1 MTLTRPNLL
10 RLAVPPLVFA
20 ALLAAL
26 LLANRSSQPPGA
38 PADANGVDLPALS
51 GSTVEQIETL
61 QRAARESPGSAGG
74 YALLGDAY
82 LQRARETGDPSFYT
96 RADRSYGAALRRD
109 PRDLTALIGAGTLAN
124 TRHDFSQGLR
134 LGLEAHRLAPDLVR
148 PYTVIADAQIE
159 LGRYGAAG
167 RTIQR
172 AVDLKP
178 TLATYARASYY
189 DELNG
194 DLAGAAEAMAL
205 AVSAGAGSPENVAYV
220 QTLLG
225 DLELARGRVGAARD
239 AYREAL
245 AAGSESQR
253 AAGRGPGSPDERDPA
268 ASPAADAALAYP
280 PALAGLA
287 RVDIARGRLGRAIG
301 RLRAAGERV
310 PLTSTLTLL
319 AETELAAGRDE
330 AARLDLS
337 VVRAQRRLLRS
348 AGTVPDAEAVV
359 FEATHGSPRAAVVL
373 GRRVWGSAPGVRSAD
388 ALGWAL
394 TRAGRPEPGLAWAR
408 RALRLG
414 SRDPL
419 FHFHA
424 GMAARAAG
432 HAPLARRELGLALR
446 LNPGFS
452 PWLAR
457 KAREALR

>member
-1 MTLTRPNLL
+1 MTLARPNLL
-10 RLAVPPLVFA
+10 RLAVPVLVFA
-20 ALLAAL
+20 ALLGAL
-26 LLANRSSQPPGA
+26 LLVNRSSSLPDATA
-38 PADANGVDLPALS
+38 PDLPALS
-51 GSTVEQIETL
+51 GSTEQQIVAL
-61 QRAARESPGSAGG
+61 QRAVRSSPAGAGG
-74 YALLGDAY
+74 YALLGDAF

-124 TRHDFSQGLR
+124 TRHDFARGLR
-134 LGLEAHRLAPDLVR
+134 LGLEAHRLAPALVR

-159 LGRYGAAG
+159 LGRYDEAG
-167 RTIQR
+167 RAIQR

-189 DELNG
+189 DELKG
-194 DLAGAAEAMAL
+194 DLAGAARAMGL

-225 DLELARGRVGAARD
+225 DLELARGRVGAARE

-245 AAGSESQR
+245 AAGSETQQ
-253 AAGRGPGSPDERDPA
+253 AGRNKSGRRSDRDR
-268 ASPAADAALAYP
+268 ASGGARAYALAYP

-287 RVDIARGRLGRAIG
+287 RVDIARGWLGRAIG
-301 RLRAAGERV
+301 RLRAAAGRL

-319 AETELAAGRDE
+319 AETELASGRE
-330 AARLDLS
+330 AAARRDLS
-337 VVRAQRRLLRS
+337 VVRAQQGLLRS
-348 AGTVPDAEAVV
+348 AGTLPDAEAVV
-359 FEATHGSPRAAVVL
+359 FEATHGSPRAAVAL
-373 GRRVWGSAPGVRSAD
+373 GRRVWRTAPSVRSAD

-394 TRAGRPEPGLAWAR
+394 TRAGRPERGLAWAR
-408 RALRLG
+408 RALQLG

-432 HAPLARRELGLALR
+432 LLGLARRELRLALR

-457 KAREALR
+457 QAREALR